1 MRLRTVGLALL
12 PIAVVVSVV
21 ACGQQSTTQSPA
33 LSQLP
38 LVDGARIVTN
48 VRECDKG
55 ANAFCAIELVV
66 VGPRY
71 KSSVDLV
78 KAQRAR
84 LKGSGWTGVA
94 PDDGQQRAAES
105 PGQKLRITYA
115 TAAADLLGIDLEWIK
130 RPHPITLAL
139 ANAMFAR
146 SPAMSIL
153 LEAGPA

>member
-1 MRLRTVGLALL
+1 MRLRTVGLATGALL
-12 PIAVVVSVV
+12 AGL
-21 ACGQQSTTQSPA
+21 AGCGQKATTPSPT

-38 LVDGARIVTN
+38 LVSSANIVTQ

-66 VGPRY
+66 VDPHSR
-71 KSSVDLV
+71 SSVELV
-78 KAQRAR
+78 KSERRR
-84 LKGSGWTGVA
+84 LKESGWSGVA

-115 TAAADLLGIDLEWIK
+115 TAASDLLGIDLEWIK
-130 RPHPITLAL
+130 RPRPITMAL
-139 ANAMFAR
+139 ANALFQR
-146 SPAMSIL
+146 SAAMSIL

>member
-12 PIAVVVSVV
+12 PTVV
-21 ACGQQSTTQSPA
+21 ALAGCGQQASTASPT

-38 LVDGARIVTN
+38 LASGASIVAQ
-48 VRECDKG
+48 VHECDKG
-55 ANAFCAIELVV
+55 AKAFCAIELVV
-66 VGPRY
+66 VGRGY
-71 KSSVDLV
+71 NSSVDLV
-78 KAQRAR
+78 KAQRRR
-84 LKGSGWTGVA
+84 LKQSGWSGVA
-94 PDDGQQRAAES
+94 PDDGQQRAAQS

-130 RPHPITLAL
+130 RPRPITFAL
-139 ANAMFAR
+139 AHAMFDG

>member
-1 MRLRTVGLALL
+1 MRLRTLGLALL
-12 PIAVVVSVV
+12 PIAVALSG
-21 ACGQQSTTQSPA
+21 CGQRSSTPSPT
-33 LSQLP
+33 LSKLP
-38 LVDGARIVTN
+38 LVSGANIVTQ
-48 VRECDKG
+48 VHQCDKG

-66 VGPRY
+66 VGPGF

-78 KAQRAR
+78 KAQRRR
-84 LKGSGWTGVA
+84 LKESGWTGVA
-94 PDDGQQRAAES
+94 PDDGQQRAAQS

-130 RPHPITLAL
+130 RPRPITLAL
-139 ANAMFAR
+139 AHAMFDR

>member
-1 MRLRTVGLALL
+1 MRPRTVGLALPAL
-12 PIAVVVSVV
+12 LAGL
-21 ACGQQSTTQSPA
+21 AGCGQHATTPSPT

-38 LVDGARIVTN
+38 LVGGASIVTQ

-55 ANAFCAIELVV
+55 ANAFCAIALVV
-66 VGPRY
+66 VDPQS
-71 KSSVDLV
+71 KSSIDLV
-78 KAQRAR
+78 KAERRR
-84 LKGSGWTGVA
+84 LKVSGWSGVA

-130 RPHPITLAL
+130 RPRPITMSLAR
-139 ANAMFAR
+139 AMFDR
-146 SPAMSIL
+146 SAAMSIL

>member
-1 MRLRTVGLALL
+1 MRLRTVGLASAALL
-12 PIAVVVSVV
+12 AGL
-21 ACGQQSTTQSPA
+21 AGCGGGSSTPSPK

-38 LVDGARIVTN
+38 LVRGAAIVTQ

-71 KSSVDLV
+71 SSSVDLV
-78 KAQRAR
+78 KAQRRR
-84 LKGSGWTGVA
+84 LKASGWSGVA

-130 RPHPITLAL
+130 RPHAITLAL
-139 ANAMFAR
+139 AHAMFNR

>member
-1 MRLRTVGLALL
+1 MLLAGLAG
-12 PIAVVVSVV
+12 
-21 ACGQQSTTQSPA
+21 CGHQSTTASPT

-38 LVDGARIVTN
+38 LAPGASIVTQ

-66 VGPRY
+66 VGPRFS
-71 KSSVDLV
+71 SSVELV
-78 KAQRAR
+78 KAQRRR
-84 LKGSGWTGVA
+84 LKESGWSGVA

-115 TAAADLLGIDLEWIK
+115 TAAADLLGIDLGWIK
-130 RPHPITLAL
+130 RPRPIMIGLAH
-139 ANAMFAR
+139 AMFDR

-153 LEAGPA
+153 LETGPA

>member
-1 MRLRTVGLALL
+1 MRLRTLGLALL
-12 PIAVVVSVV
+12 PIAVALSG
-21 ACGQQSTTQSPA
+21 CGQQSSTASPT
-33 LSQLP
+33 LSKLP
-38 LVDGARIVTN
+38 LVSGANIVTQ
-48 VRECDKG
+48 VHQCDKG

-66 VGPRY
+66 VGPRF

-78 KAQRAR
+78 KAQRRR
-84 LKGSGWTGVA
+84 LKESGWTGVA
-94 PDDGQQRAAES
+94 PDDGQQRAAQS

-130 RPHPITLAL
+130 RPRPITFAL
-139 ANAMFAR
+139 AHAMFDR

>member
-1 MRLRTVGLALL
+1 MVG
-12 PIAVVVSVV
+12 
-21 ACGQQSTTQSPA
+21 CGRQATTSSPT

-38 LVDGARIVTN
+38 LAGGARIVTQ
-48 VRECDKG
+48 VRECDRG

-66 VGPRY
+66 AGPGY

-94 PDDGQQRAAES
+94 PDDGQQRAAQS
-105 PGQKLRITYA
+105 PGEKLRITYA

-130 RPHPITLAL
+130 RPHAITLAL
-139 ANAMFAR
+139 ANAMYAR
-146 SPAMSIL
+146 TPAMSIL
-153 LEAGPA
+153 LEAGPD

>member
-1 MRLRTVGLALL
+1 MRLRTLGLATGALL
-12 PIAVVVSVV
+12 AGL
-21 ACGQQSTTQSPA
+21 AGCGQGASTPSPK

-38 LVDGARIVTN
+38 LAGGASVVTQ

-55 ANAFCAIELVV
+55 SHAFCAIELVV
-66 VGPRY
+66 VDPRS
-71 KSSVDLV
+71 KSSVELV
-78 KAQRAR
+78 KAERRR
-84 LKGSGWTGVA
+84 LKQLGWSGVA

-130 RPHPITLAL
+130 RPRPITMAL
-139 ANAMFAR
+139 AQALFQR